1 MCKHAHIFNSSVT
14 WSKKIDKLEKQ
25 WHMWF
30 SGLTMT
36 WLLLLLL
43 LPLSSAAAASLLFDT
58 WTGLKYKSHKN
69 VLFKPREYIFK
80 PGDIYFLG
88 ITLFWLKI
96 WKNPLKTFRIKPYMY
111 LLEFLFHV
119 GFANTVSSNK
129 TFVRNTY
136 FIFAIGWLVIT
147 NFITNFIKNIDA
159 NIIQDTRRHVMLNP
173 SLKKYHLRKW
183 ETLSVHLSWV

>member
-14 WSKKIDKLEKQ
+14 WSKKIDKLDKQ

-36 WLLLLLL
+36 WLLLLLS
-43 LPLSSAAAASLLFDT
+43 PLSSAAAASLLFDI

-88 ITLFWLKI
+88 ITLFWLRYEKTLSR
-96 WKNPLKTFRIKPYMY
+96 PL
-111 LLEFLFHV
+111 E
-119 GFANTVSSNK
+119 
-129 TFVRNTY
+129 
-136 FIFAIGWLVIT
+136 
-147 NFITNFIKNIDA
+147 
-159 NIIQDTRRHVMLNP
+159 LNP
-173 SLKKYHLRKW
+173 IC
-183 ETLSVHLSWV
+183 TC